1 MNQNDLLSIDPN
13 LLPVP
18 LLSMEPVLKM
28 YPNTSIAELANII
41 GVDRER
47 LSIWQKSHLN
57 LITAENLATKIGL
70 HPSYIW
76 GPEYHI
82 AVYMMEIIASIRYEQ
97 KKYKRNIKRRSI
109 HAQKTIIQNAS

>member
-1 MNQNDLLSIDPN
+1 MDKNDLLSIDAN

-18 LLSMEPVLKM
+18 LLSVEPVLRM
-28 YPNTSIAELANII
+28 YPNASMAELANII
-41 GVDRER
+41 GVDRKR

-70 HPSYIW
+70 HPSCIW

-97 KKYKRNIKRRSI
+97 KKYKRKLKKRDI
-109 HAQKTIIQNAS
+109 NAQKTLT